1 MMEKKKEKNVE
12 NQVKHNRMKDFL
24 KEYRNF
30 LSAFSQ
36 DFLKILLMY
45 LHNFEN

>member
-12 NQVKHNRMKDFL
+12 NQVKHNRMKYFL
-24 KEYRNF
+24 KEYCII

-36 DFLKILLMY
+36 DVLEILLVY